1 MDNAIH
7 LKNLQVSASLEDVV
21 RIGVIIFKNL
31 AIGGPSS
38 ALQQAI
44 EGTAEELRRGLG
56 DRRPSSLPGV
66 ERTRRLYHQVGLDP
80 TKHRPSS
87 EKLLRRVLRKR
98 PFPRIN
104 NFVDAMNLV
113 SVRLQFPLGL
123 YDWDHLVPPVLLR
136 IGSPDEKYHTTAGD
150 DINLEGKLV
159 LVDGEGPF
167 GNPTHDSERAM
178 IHAGTVRA
186 LVVIFA
192 PADVPRRELEEA
204 IAEILAAGG
213 EHCGG
218 RPWLTGILP

>member
-1 MDNAIH
+1 MDNTIH

-21 RIGVIIFKNL
+21 RIGVVIFKNL
-31 AIGGPSS
+31 AIGGPNP

-44 EGTAEELRRGLG
+44 EGTAEELRRSLG
-56 DRRPSSLPGV
+56 DRRPSSLPPV
-66 ERTRRLYHQVGLDP
+66 ERTRRLYHQVGIDP
-80 TKHRPSS
+80 TKNRPSS
-87 EKLLRRVLRKR
+87 EKLLRRVLHKR

-123 YDWDHLVPPVLLR
+123 YDWDRLAPPVLLR
-136 IGSPDEKYHTTAGD
+136 IGSPDEKYRTTAGD
-150 DINLEGKLV
+150 EINLEGKLV

-167 GNPTHDSERAM
+167 GNPTHDSKRAM

-213 EHCGG
+213 EHCSG
-218 RPWLTGILP
+218 RPWVTGILP